1 MKKKLLAV
9 FVLMLIFSSASFAQ
23 WNFVKN
29 FVIGPKPH
37 GVVVDKDN
45 HIWIGFYAY
54 TDTIFTAANDTIPIA
69 PIYVY
74 NFDGTQT
81 SFSPVRFL
89 TVDGV
94 TDTIATYCRG
104 LSLDNNGNVLFS
116 GNQVLYRINYKTGE
130 GMNKYMY
137 PKSGSLT
144 NAASDENGYVYI
156 TKVVPG
162 GYPLVILDQDFQPYS
177 YVVDSLKTIQRSLL
191 VSPDGKN
198 VYVGT
203 IYNKVNGIRHYY
215 SADGPDGE
223 YALVDTLGSY
233 MTSDTTWKVMWAQ
246 SLDWD
251 PWGNMWVGTYW
262 DVKPGDFTGWYQLD
276 PKKNWAIVDSLGHN
290 FGADSLKAGAFP
302 AGGTY
307 YAPRHIAFYQ
317 DGSDWY
323 ALTCDFDGGVVKLW
337 KNSNPYTGVIEVKN
351 GLVRNFDLKQNY
363 PNPFNPT
370 TTIAFSIEKRG
381 LVNLKV
387 YNINGQLVS
396 TLVNRPMT
404 PGSYSVKF
412 DGRNLA
418 SGMYYYRLTVDGK
431 LMTKKMTLLK

>member
-156 TKVVPG
+156 TK
-162 GYPLVILDQDFQPYS
+162 
-177 YVVDSLKTIQRSLL
+177 
-191 VSPDGKN
+191 
-198 VYVGT
+198 
-203 IYNKVNGIRHYY
+203 
-215 SADGPDGE
+215 
-223 YALVDTLGSY
+223 
-233 MTSDTTWKVMWAQ
+233 
-246 SLDWD
+246 
-251 PWGNMWVGTYW
+251 
-262 DVKPGDFTGWYQLD
+262 
-276 PKKNWAIVDSLGHN
+276 
-290 FGADSLKAGAFP
+290 
-302 AGGTY
+302 
-307 YAPRHIAFYQ
+307 
-317 DGSDWY
+317 
-323 ALTCDFDGGVVKLW
+323 
-337 KNSNPYTGVIEVKN
+337 
-351 GLVRNFDLKQNY
+351 
-363 PNPFNPT
+363 
-370 TTIAFSIEKRG
+370 
-381 LVNLKV
+381 
-387 YNINGQLVS
+387 
-396 TLVNRPMT
+396 
-404 PGSYSVKF
+404 
-412 DGRNLA
+412 
-418 SGMYYYRLTVDGK
+418 
-431 LMTKKMTLLK
+431 